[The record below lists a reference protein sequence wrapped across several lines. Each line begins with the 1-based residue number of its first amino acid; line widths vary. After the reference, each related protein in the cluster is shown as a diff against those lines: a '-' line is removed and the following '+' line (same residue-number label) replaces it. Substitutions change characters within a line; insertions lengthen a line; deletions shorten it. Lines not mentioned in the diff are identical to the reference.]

1 MPPTAPNVTDDA
13 DRLAA
18 VNELGATLF

>member
-18 VNELGATLF
+18 VNKLGASLF